1 MDNTTDTTFAPLDA
15 SGDVMSQLQSLTL
28 KEDAKHDLARVVD
41 FIDAPAIMKE
51 KGTTPFDEPESTPSN
66 LIPGLRTLGSTY
78 DVLRGQY
85 ADSLSTKQQVIDWD
99 KTEFHPQEFGGK
111 TYNVSEAV
119 NFNYNTKGNYY
130 SSSGTTATEYIM
142 ELSSHAD
149 LGVGFRGFSA
159 SASVDFTKSQLQN
172 LSHAF
177 TRVTH
182 EATHYSLSLIPPTEI
197 RPLLK
202 SWFVNDLEN
211 MEPLDLY
218 QKYGTHLLNSLT
230 IGGRALFLT
239 ATDTRSYSSE
249 ISFSVAAKIS
259 ASYKLADGHMELS
272 VEERAAMNSFNASS
286 EFSITT
292 KGGDPKYGNEEFLK
306 NVEAWA
312 GSIIDYPEFVDF
324 GSFPCLIGLWDF
336 ASTPDRCNVLR
347 EAYKTYVAT
356 YTPDL
361 GITGPYIWARIS
373 YDLPER
379 KNAYAAVSNGWITYK
394 FPDYNDDGWYFITPG
409 LGGRG
414 AIIAKELVPGAL
426 AKVKWQEIFVAPARD
441 IAIIQPPCTRFWRAI
456 SPSSDYVAMGV
467 VAVSAI
473 AASQLP
479 SEPPAALADHFRAL
493 HRSAVIPALTGV
505 SRTFTF
511 ESRYFF
517 AIDDIYWFAGKQLP
531 PQAECFRMGPHK
543 QMVILEGDDW

>member
-272 VEERAAMNSFNASS
+272 AEERAAMNSFNASS

-336 ASTPDRCNVLR
+336 ASTTDRCNVLK
-347 EAYKTYVAT
+347 EAYKTYVAQ

-361 GITGPYIWARIS
+361 GVNGPYLSARIT
-373 YDLPER
+373 YNLNEEKD
-379 KNAYAAVSNGWITYK
+379 AYIVCSDTSWITYK
-394 FPDYNDDGWYFITPG
+394 FPDYNSDGWYFISPG
-409 LGGRG
+409 LGGCG
-414 AIIAKELVPGAL
+414 AVIVKERVPGAL
-426 AKVKWQEIFVAPARD
+426 AKVKWQEIFTVPATD
-441 IAIIQPPCTRFWRAI
+441 TPGIEPPATRFWRAI
-456 SPSSDYVAMGV
+456 PPSSDYLAMGV
-467 VAVSAI
+467 VAAF
-473 AASQLP
+473 AFTARHLP
-479 SEPPAALADHFRAL
+479 SQPSASLADHFRAV
-493 HRSAVIPALTGV
+493 HKSALAAAERGV
-505 SRTFTF
+505 SIEYKPNNRH
-511 ESRYFF
+511 FF
-517 AIDDIYWFAGKQLP
+517 AIDGTYWFAGKYLP
-531 PQAECFRMGPHK
+531 LRQDCLRLDPE
-543 QMVILEGDDW
+543 MVDWE